1 VPDHKHQDAFK
12 RNRQNAKRRAR
23 NRSYRTRMRTEIK
36 KLRTAIEAG
45 DSQAAATQLP
55 LTVSMIH
62 RLAQKGIIHQ
72 KQAARRVSRL
82 SRSVNAL
89 G

>member
-12 RNRQNAKRRAR
+12 RMRQNVKRRAR
-23 NRSYRTRMRTEIK
+23 NRSYRTQMRSEIK
-36 KLRTAIEAG
+36 KLRTAVEAG

-55 LTVSMIH
+55 VTVSMIH
-62 RLAQKGIIHQ
+62 RLAQKGIIHK

-82 SRSVNAL
+82 SQAVNAL